1 VIFALHAKKIL
12 TLKILK
18 ETNQT
23 MKIVSQV
30 IILSKIFIL
39 TDLMKFII
47 IYKIL
52 ETTIENLPKANN
64 TSSED
69 ETSDSDSEYDGYFVL
84 RYP

>member
-1 VIFALHAKKIL
+1 
-12 TLKILK
+12 
-18 ETNQT
+18 

-47 IYKIL
+47 KYKIL

-69 ETSDSDSEYDGYFVL
+69 ETSDSDSEYDGYFL
-84 RYP
+84 FLFSYK

>member
-1 VIFALHAKKIL
+1 
-12 TLKILK
+12 
-18 ETNQT
+18 

-69 ETSDSDSEYDGYFVL
+69 ETSDSDSEYDGYFL
-84 RYP
+84 FLFSYK

>member
-1 VIFALHAKKIL
+1 
-12 TLKILK
+12 
-18 ETNQT
+18 

-52 ETTIENLPKANN
+52 ETAIENLPKANN

-69 ETSDSDSEYDGYFVL
+69 ETSGSDSEYDGYFL
-84 RYP
+84 FLFSYK